1 MSTWTNILDLVYP
14 VGSFYQSYEST
25 SPATLFGG
33 TWTAVT
39 GRFLYANA
47 SVATGGA
54 NTVTLTVDQMPSHVH
69 SFGSGLTTSVVANS
83 IGHPGE
89 VNWQHDSG
97 STQLG
102 AWSMDASGGGKAHD
116 NMPAYQSCYTWRRT
130 A

>member
-14 VGSFYQSYEST
+14 VGSFYQSYKST

-47 SVATGGA
+47 SVTTGGA
-54 NTVTLTVDQMPSHVH
+54 DTVTLTVDQMPWHTHITNTRVQWYDTKVNGGISVTYGI
-69 SFGSGLTTSVVANS
+69 SNLAIDRESVVS
-83 IGHPGE
+83 DGVG
-89 VNWQHDSG
+89 G
-97 STQLG
+97 TQP
-102 AWSMDASGGGKAHD
+102 HN
-116 NMPAYQSCYTWRRT
+116 NMPPYQSCYTWYRT

>member
-14 VGSFYQSYEST
+14 VGSFYQSYKST

-54 NTVTLTVDQMPSHVH
+54 NTVTLTVDQMPNHTH
-69 SFGSGLTTSVVANS
+69 TTNGRMNWFDTPGRGMSFTSWDESCYIRIDYQNIKTNS
-83 IGHPGE
+83 
-89 VNWQHDSG
+89 
-97 STQLG
+97 
-102 AWSMDASGGGKAHD
+102 AGKSQPHD
-116 NMPAYQSCYTWRRT
+116 NMPAYQSCYTWHRT